1 MIQPNLRVSFLRP
14 ATTQFEQDPVSEA
27 HTHGDLRL
35 RRVPEQTLVIA
46 TPWDKLQKPEG
57 GIRGIATSTSFRR
70 LVAKTMAKQ
79 FMTDVEQACAPF
91 QFALSTR
98 AGTDCVGHAVRVV
111 TDHDPE
117 MTVLS
122 IDGIGA
128 YDHVYRS
135 SILSKLHEIP
145 SLRSMLP
152 FVRKTY
158 ARASTYW
165 WSDKDGVSH
174 RIGQHQGGEQGDPL
188 MPLLFSLAI
197 HNALAEVKEQLLDGE
212 FLFAFLDDVYVLAK
226 PDRIRTIYDLLS
238 VKLSTMAGIQL
249 HTGKTRTWNKA
260 GVCPARMAELELS
273 VWSHEG
279 IKILGTPVGSAEF
292 VQRLCEERI
301 AQEEHLW
308 QAIPWVPD
316 LQSGWQIL
324 LQCASPRCHHFLRTL
339 PPSES
344 AWYARHH
351 DAGMMEAM
359 EEILGGLPGDEVQ
372 KGRAKEI
379 ATMPMRLG
387 GLGLRSAARMAPA
400 AFWASWADAL
410 PMISKRLPEVANR
423 VTVELTEGQNL
434 HGCVHELAVASE
446 QLDRHGFVDRPG
458 WADLQRGARPPVAVS
473 VEPGEWQH
481 GWQHHASSSSEYHYR
496 ETVMFAQSC
505 ASDMAHLRSHSGP
518 GAGDVFHGSPTH
530 HEFEVQPGLFR
541 TLILER
547 LRLPLHVTDVQCEC
561 GSTLDRMG
569 RHRAA
574 CARSGR
580 LKTRALP
587 TERTLARVC
596 REAGATVRRDVKLRD
611 MNISVQSRDERA
623 IEVLAMGLPIQ
634 QGAQLAV
641 DITLRSALT
650 TTGEP
655 CPNGATTNGAALQLA
670 RHLKEAKYWELLEG
684 DRCRLVVIGV
694 ETGGRFSPEAV
705 SFVDAL
711 AAAKARDSPPV
722 LRRSAH
728 LAWRRRWMRMLAVSC
743 GRSFAASLVAGPSD
757 VWSGTD
763 GCVPDL
769 ADLFLER

>member
-1 MIQPNLRVSFLRP
+1 M
-14 ATTQFEQDPVSEA
+14 
-27 HTHGDLRL
+27 
-35 RRVPEQTLVIA
+35 
-46 TPWDKLQKPEG
+46 
-57 GIRGIATSTSFRR
+57 
-70 LVAKTMAKQ
+70 
-79 FMTDVEQACAPF
+79 
-91 QFALSTR
+91 
-98 AGTDCVGHAVRVV
+98 
-111 TDHDPE
+111 
-117 MTVLS
+117 
-122 IDGIGA
+122 
-128 YDHVYRS
+128 
-135 SILSKLHEIP
+135 
-145 SLRSMLP
+145 
-152 FVRKTY
+152 
-158 ARASTYW
+158 
-165 WSDKDGVSH
+165 
-174 RIGQHQGGEQGDPL
+174 
-188 MPLLFSLAI
+188 
-197 HNALAEVKEQLLDGE
+197 AEVKEQLLDGE
-212 FLFAFLDDVYVLAK
+212 FLFAFLDDVYVMAK

-238 VKLSTMAGIQL
+238 VKLSTMAGIQV

-260 GVCPARMAELELS
+260 GVCLARMAELGPS

-301 AQEEHLW
+301 AKEF
-308 QAIPWVPD
+308 
-316 LQSGWQIL
+316 
-324 LQCASPRCHHFLRTL
+324 ASPRCHHFLRTL

-410 PMISKRLPEVANR
+410 PMISKRLPEVPNR
-423 VTVELTEGQNL
+423 VTGELTNGQQ
-434 HGCVHELAVASE
+434 SS
-446 QLDRHGFVDRPG
+446 QTWF
-458 WADLQRGARPPVAVS
+458 RGSTWLGRYATWSPATRCCFM
-473 VEPGEWQH
+473 EPGEWQH
-481 GWQHHASSSSEYHYR
+481 GWQHHASSSSEFHFQ

-547 LRLPLHVTDVQCEC
+547 LRLPLHVTDAQCEC

-580 LKTRALP
+580 LKMRALP

-705 SFVDAL
+705 NFVGAL

-743 GRSFAASLVAGPSD
+743 GRSFAASSQARATCGLAPTVASQIWPTFSWRGEGLYFCIKTKRFVPRLVSILSP
-757 VWSGTD
+757 
-763 GCVPDL
+763 
-769 ADLFLER
+769 FLTIPFLLVSFDPPT